1 MQLSLRKANALQILI
16 NDEIKNIVLSTKV
29 ELNEFEPAAGAID
42 KVRVELFNNID
53 RKAALMNALYS
64 IRELVSDA
72 NSATGISK
80 ILAKLAN
87 IEKLSQMYV
96 LLASSEVK
104 APDEVIK
111 GKLYKISDKI
121 QSERN
126 MYHNNDTVTTSVIL
140 QQELITYRERVL
152 SLKKEKQ
159 QLSDQLLEKNVS
171 TKIVLDNTVVALL
184 TTANLL

>member
-111 GKLYKISDKI
+111 GKLYKIGTN
-121 QSERN
+121 QTERN
-126 MYHNNDTVTTSVIL
+126 MYHSNDTVTTSVIL